1 MASIKVKILAI
12 LCFIQFC
19 QSKNVPGF
27 LSDPHKES
35 DNRIV
40 GGVAVNILN
49 YPYQVSLQYLYH
61 HICGGAII
69 SNRWIASAAHCTQLD
84 PGASPT
90 QLFTIRMGTSFVQSE
105 GTVLTVSR
113 TIEHPGY
120 GNSANFF
127 DHDLSLIEVSR
138 DIVFSNAIQ
147 PVALPVP
154 HAPLIPRSRCVVSGW
169 GRLSEGG
176 SSPLVLHAVTV
187 PLISIKSCNEYYQNS
202 KSIISNRWVLTAAH
216 CTQLFLAY
224 TPPSLFTIRLGTSF
238 VESEGERFTVNQ
250 VIEHPGYGNSAHFFD
265 YDMCLIQVSREIV
278 FSNSVQPVALPA
290 PHAPLIPGSRCLVSG
305 WGTLTEGG
313 SSPSQLHA
321 VEVPLISIESC
332 NEYYQNGL
340 GVTETMMCAGS
351 PYGGRHACQGDSGGP
366 LVVDNILI
374 GIVSWGAGCARPNFP
389 GVYANVPFVREW
401 ITEVAGI

>member
-138 DIVFSNAIQ
+138 DIVFSNTIQ

-154 HAPLIPRSRCVVSGW
+154 HAPLIPGSRCVVSGW

-202 KSIISNRWVLTAAH
+202 
-216 CTQLFLAY
+216 
-224 TPPSLFTIRLGTSF
+224 
-238 VESEGERFTVNQ
+238 
-250 VIEHPGYGNSAHFFD
+250 
-265 YDMCLIQVSREIV
+265 
-278 FSNSVQPVALPA
+278 
-290 PHAPLIPGSRCLVSG
+290 
-305 WGTLTEGG
+305 
-313 SSPSQLHA
+313 
-321 VEVPLISIESC
+321 
-332 NEYYQNGL
+332 L

-351 PYGGRHACQGDSGGP
+351 PYGGRDACQGDSGGP

-389 GVYANVPFVREW
+389 GVYANVPFMREW
-401 ITEVAGI
+401 ITEVTGV